1 MRVHM
6 LGIGGTGMGSLA
18 GLFVEAGHTV
28 TGTDQKLY
36 PPMSMQIA
44 SLGIRPFEG
53 YRAENIEAA
62 RPDLVVIGN
71 VIRRDNPEAEEVIRR
86 NLPYRSMPQAVSEN
100 FLQGRTSLVIA
111 GTHGKTTC
119 ATLAAWLLSS
129 AGENPG
135 FLVGGVGKNLR
146 RSYEVGSGPFFVV
159 EGDEYDT
166 AFFDK
171 GPKFL
176 HYRPQA
182 AIITSIEFDH
192 ADIYRDIDHVQSSF
206 ERLVAIIPPDGLL
219 VVSASDARAMT
230 LASHA
235 SCRVVTYGIDQRA
248 DYRPID
254 VEATEEGTSFELAK
268 VRMRFRVPMWGEH
281 NLENAAG
288 VLALLIECDI
298 DCEKLERGIERFE
311 GVKRRQELLG
321 IADGV
326 AVIDDFAH
334 HPTAVAKTIDSIRL
348 RFPHRRVWAIFEP
361 RSNTSRRSFFM
372 HEFAASL
379 ARADRAIV
387 ASPYLA
393 ENIPEK
399 ERFDSETA
407 ANEIREAGTKAD
419 HIADA
424 DSIVEFLMEHAR
436 KDDVLLIMSNGGF
449 GGLHEKLLNALAARA
464 AAQSSR

>member
-36 PPMSMQIA
+36 PPMSEQIA
-44 SLGIRPFEG
+44 SLGIAPFEG

-62 RPDLVVIGN
+62 DPELVIVGN
-71 VIRRDNPEAEEVIRR
+71 VIRSDNPEAQEAIRR
-86 NLPYRSMPQAVSEN
+86 NIQYRSMPQALAEN
-100 FLQGRTSLVIA
+100 FLAGRTPLVIA

-119 ATLAAWLLSS
+119 ATLAAWLL
-129 AGENPG
+129 AEAEEKPG
-135 FLVGGVGKNLR
+135 FLIGGVGKNLG
-146 RSYEVGSGPFFVV
+146 RSYEIGSGPFFVV

-192 ADIYRDIDHVQSSF
+192 ADIYRDVDHITSSF
-206 ERLVAIIPPDGLL
+206 ERLTKILPPDGLI
-219 VVSASDARAMT
+219 VVNAGDDRAMRT
-230 LASHA
+230 VADA
-235 SCRVVTYGIDQRA
+235 PCRVVTYGSDA
-248 DYRPID
+248 AAEYRPLD
-254 VEATEEGTSFELAK
+254 VEVTEAGTSFEMKKAH
-268 VRMRFRVPMWGEH
+268 MRFRMPMWGEH
-281 NLENAAG
+281 NLDNAAG
-288 VLALLIECDI
+288 VLALLIECGVTPDRLTRG
-298 DCEKLERGIERFE
+298 LENFE

-321 IADGV
+321 VAGGI

-348 RFPHRRVWAIFEP
+348 RYPRRKIWAIFEP
-361 RSNTSRRSFFM
+361 RSNTSRRNVFQ
-372 HEFAASL
+372 HEFAKSL
-379 ARADRAIV
+379 ARADRVIV

-393 ENIPEK
+393 EKIPDAERLDSAAVADEVNNI
-399 ERFDSETA
+399 
-407 ANEIREAGTKAD
+407 GTDAR
-419 HIADA
+419 HIPDADA
-424 DSIVEFLMEHAR
+424 IAAFIVENAASG
-436 KDDVLLIMSNGGF
+436 DVLLIMSNGGF
-449 GGLHEKLLNALAARA
+449 GGLHGKLLTALAHRHGNG
-464 AAQSSR
+464 